1 MDTTLLMPCNGSIQY
16 TDAPR
21 IDRTSLIWSLLLHAQ
36 HSAADARRRQIVS
49 SCTAQTCT
57 RSKLFWC
64 CLHGAARCCAAADA
78 AVLRCAVL
86 LMLPCRAGFFV
97 FFCATMGVLMVMESL
112 SAFLHALRL
121 HWVEFMNKFYKGDG
135 YAFTPFNFEV
145 HE

>member
-1 MDTTLLMPCNGSIQY
+1 
-16 TDAPR
+16 
-21 IDRTSLIWSLLLHAQ
+21 
-36 HSAADARRRQIVS
+36 
-49 SCTAQTCT
+49 
-57 RSKLFWC
+57 
-64 CLHGAARCCAAADA
+64 
-78 AVLRCAVL
+78 
-86 LMLPCRAGFFV
+86 MLPCRAGFFV

>member
-1 MDTTLLMPCNGSIQY
+1 MLWFLLPPFC
-16 TDAPR
+16 DV
-21 IDRTSLIWSLLLHAQ
+21 LLFLLL
-36 HSAADARRRQIVS
+36 
-49 SCTAQTCT
+49 
-57 RSKLFWC
+57 
-64 CLHGAARCCAAADA
+64 
-78 AVLRCAVL
+78 L
-86 LMLPCRAGFFV
+86 LLLPCRFAGFFV